1 VGASLAERIRE
12 QVPQTANLY
21 HRLILAVGPPRTG
34 KTTALQELAKTEGW
48 PLINVNL
55 RLSELLLELTHK
67 QRTLRVPRLLADLL
81 PDLLSEVVVLDNI
94 ELLFSPELSQDPL
107 RLLQGLSRNRTII
120 ATWAGDLQDAQ
131 LTYAEPGHPEERRYA
146 QPDAICIRAD
156 GEPAPAEKDGKPD
169 VQSGS
174 QETR

>member
-1 VGASLAERIRE
+1 MGASLAERIRE
-12 QVPQTANLY
+12 QVPQTADLY
-21 HRLILAVGPPRTG
+21 HRLILVVGPPRSG
-34 KTTALQELAKTEGW
+34 KTTALQELSETEGW

-67 QRTLRVPRLLADLL
+67 QRALRVPRLLADILR
-81 PDLLSEVVVLDNI
+81 DVSKEVAMLDNI

-120 ATWAGDLQDAQ
+120 ATWAGDLKGAH

-146 QPDAICIRAD
+146 KPDAVCIRVLGD
-156 GEPAPAEKDGKPD
+156 PTPAHNKGNPD